1 MIQLTWTKKIIELY
15 NTQLYIHKTV
25 VLSRLGKDTVI
36 ISLKKEIQLESK
48 EALLAKTYS
57 SFMRF
62 QNTGTKK
69 EFSMNDIF
77 VFVTKF
83 HEQKNPQEDLWQLIS
98 NMKKNLSPNIADVWL
113 LSSQNKKTLRHVCT
127 ERNRA
132 PPCHEIYY

>member
-1 MIQLTWTKKIIELY
+1 MLRSQLYDTIDLNKKIIELY

-69 EFSMNDIF
+69 EFSMNDI
-77 VFVTKF
+77 
-83 HEQKNPQEDLWQLIS
+83 LCL
-98 NMKKNLSPNIADVWL
+98 
-113 LSSQNKKTLRHVCT
+113 
-127 ERNRA
+127 
-132 PPCHEIYY
+132 

>member
-1 MIQLTWTKKIIELY
+1 MLRSQLYDTIDLNKKIIELY

-62 QNTGTKK
+62 QNTGRKK
-69 EFSMNDIF
+69 ELSMNDI
-77 VFVTKF
+77 
-83 HEQKNPQEDLWQLIS
+83 LCL
-98 NMKKNLSPNIADVWL
+98 
-113 LSSQNKKTLRHVCT
+113 
-127 ERNRA
+127 
-132 PPCHEIYY
+132 

>member
-1 MIQLTWTKKIIELY
+1 MLRSQLYDTIDLNKKIIELY

-62 QNTGTKK
+62 QNTGRKK
-69 EFSMNDIF
+69 EFSMNDI
-77 VFVTKF
+77 
-83 HEQKNPQEDLWQLIS
+83 LCL
-98 NMKKNLSPNIADVWL
+98 
-113 LSSQNKKTLRHVCT
+113 
-127 ERNRA
+127 
-132 PPCHEIYY
+132 

>member
-1 MIQLTWTKKIIELY
+1 MIRSQLYDTIDLNKKIIELY

-62 QNTGTKK
+62 QNTGRKK
-69 EFSMNDIF
+69 EFSMNDI
-77 VFVTKF
+77 
-83 HEQKNPQEDLWQLIS
+83 LCL
-98 NMKKNLSPNIADVWL
+98 
-113 LSSQNKKTLRHVCT
+113 
-127 ERNRA
+127 
-132 PPCHEIYY
+132 